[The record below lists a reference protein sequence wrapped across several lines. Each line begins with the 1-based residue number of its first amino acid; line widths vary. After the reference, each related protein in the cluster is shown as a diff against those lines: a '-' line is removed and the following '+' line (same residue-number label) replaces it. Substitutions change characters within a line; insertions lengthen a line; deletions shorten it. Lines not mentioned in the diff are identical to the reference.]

1 MRKMIMFA
9 VLTAL
14 MVPAIASATHV
25 NWVDLNGNC
34 EGWTASFNVDWREN
48 VYTADVTYSI
58 TLMSGDTVLEQVN
71 GTTVVTRPM
80 DGPYN
85 ITYTISGP
93 WTGTFSGAAFHIES
107 QIHLV
112 ADWNGTPEESTVTGE
127 SNFSCTVANEAQ
139 TWSTIKAL
147 YE

>member
-9 VLTAL
+9 VLAAV

-34 EGWTASFNVDWREN
+34 AGWTAEFNVDWREN
-48 VYTADVTYSI
+48 VYTADVDYMI
-58 TLMSGDTVLEQVN
+58 TLYSGNVVLEQVN
-71 GTTVVTRPM
+71 GTTVITRPM
-80 DGPYN
+80 NSPN
-85 ITYTISGP
+85 NASYTISGP
-93 WTGTFSGAAFHIES
+93 WSGTFSGSSFHIEG

-112 ADWNGTPEESTVTGE
+112 ADWNGTPEESTVTGA
-127 SNFSCTVANEAQ
+127 SNFDCSVAAEAQ